1 MLQKRGREARWR
13 CLEKYPGIC
22 HPTVHG
28 DVRKGSD
35 LAPREGWSLDQSWSS
50 KTSIN
55 SVLKIRF
62 LLNIFFLMIHFPSLL
77 PSTRISLTLILPRKS
92 YLQRFAFIFWQSR
105 TWWKPGPKGERGWTG
120 GYCRTGKS
128 FRSHPDF
135 SAHPPSRG
143 ISGVGN
149 ILERI
154 PTHHISLVE
163 LLQLSRSGLPLNQ
176 ILRAGLGQDPFG
188 KQTKVR

>member
-1 MLQKRGREARWR
+1 MPWPYSQRSASRRKKKKCCNHLEIFFLLQKRGREARWR

-62 LLNIFFLMIHFPSLL
+62 LLNIFFNDPFSLSSAFYKDFPHSD
-77 PSTRISLTLILPRKS
+77 PSQKEL
-92 YLQRFAFIFWQSR
+92 
-105 TWWKPGPKGERGWTG
+105 
-120 GYCRTGKS
+120 
-128 FRSHPDF
+128 
-135 SAHPPSRG
+135 SAK
-143 ISGVGN
+143 ICLYFLAKQN
-149 ILERI
+149 
-154 PTHHISLVE
+154 LVE
-163 LLQLSRSGLPLNQ
+163 TRTQRGKRMDWWVLQDGE
-176 ILRAGLGQDPFG
+176 IL
-188 KQTKVR
+188 